1 MSRDLRDA
9 KPGEVY
15 RDKDGDVWGIMR
27 DGRVA
32 LLILADGSLADV
44 APRAQRHALSFGPFT
59 RLVPEEREEW

>member
-15 RDKDGDVWGIMR
+15 RDKDGDVWGITR

-32 LLILADGSLADV
+32 MMLFSDGAIAAHVPYAVRESDPY
-44 APRAQRHALSFGPFT
+44 APFV